1 MERMMEQLDQIRK
14 EWEEEKQTREE
25 ERRKEKG
32 KEEKK
37 NLERRIENLEW
48 EKEKKDREKR
58 KNNIIM
64 RGVNKW
70 EEDKIEQ
77 ETKEFIKENLKIEV
91 DIIKAYKVQS
101 RGDKCTVVAEVGSKR
116 EVWGAK
122 ERDNG
127 QKERTK
133 SRSLYRRRS
142 NEDGKR
148 NAEQTEG
155 ESERREKRNKVKVG
169 YGKIMIE
176 DKWYRWNTREKKLKE
191 EKRRGGEE

>member
-1 MERMMEQLDQIRK
+1 MAPPGRPAGGKAKGECNSIEKYVAGGEETIITALKKIGKEIEQNISKKMERMMEQLDQIRK

-25 ERRKEKG
+25 ERRKEKEEW

-101 RGDKCTVVAEVGSKR
+101 RGDKCTVVAE
-116 EVWGAK
+116 
-122 ERDNG
+122 
-127 QKERTK
+127 
-133 SRSLYRRRS
+133 
-142 NEDGKR
+142 
-148 NAEQTEG
+148 
-155 ESERREKRNKVKVG
+155 
-169 YGKIMIE
+169 
-176 DKWYRWNTREKKLKE
+176 
-191 EKRRGGEE
+191 